1 MKFLNL
7 FLSGKS
13 HGQRNL
19 VGYSPWGHKESD
31 RTELLHFTSSQNIK
45 LSGEFIEMEA
55 FYQVLEIKLLP
66 SISGT
71 SLDTLL
77 DWIIGTGHKICPEL
91 MR

>member
-1 MKFLNL
+1 M
-7 FLSGKS
+7 
-13 HGQRNL
+13 
-19 VGYSPWGHKESD
+19 
-31 RTELLHFTSSQNIK
+31 

-77 DWIIGTGHKICPEL
+77 DWIVGTGYKICPEL

>member
-1 MKFLNL
+1 
-7 FLSGKS
+7 
-13 HGQRNL
+13 
-19 VGYSPWGHKESD
+19 
-31 RTELLHFTSSQNIK
+31 
-45 LSGEFIEMEA
+45 MEA

-77 DWIIGTGHKICPEL
+77 DWIIGTGYKTCPEL